1 MASQSSHGDGNIQAL
16 IKDSP
21 NSTIIIEGR
30 TTAELWV
37 PKFRTPL
44 DPDKNKD
51 LDLLLAKYAVTDLT
65 GRDALWQDFR
75 AWCQNDPAPVSV
87 RCIQGRGGSGK
98 TRFALE
104 LVHHLR
110 AQSGWDARFVRFILQ
125 EPFDLWAKTHGANHV
140 LLVFDYAADVAALVE
155 SSLRRLLHNLPTDPK
170 RKLRMLL
177 LARTASW
184 KSGWLSKF
192 ENSTTDE
199 SIGDLFDPERRE
211 PIDFLPLN
219 LKDRIAVF
227 GQCLKRAAE
236 FAKVAEPPLP
246 DPALFQ
252 GERAQE
258 TLRDPLT
265 LMMAAVVGLRNGVP
279 EALSFTRLGLAF
291 EAANILVARRLARA
305 FENEQLAHHM
315 AAYVTL
321 CGGLSR
327 QEAQD
332 ALAVEAREN
341 NLGVVVDPGNFIAR
355 LQAWFPGEKTDLGP
369 IEPDIVGEAFVLGN
383 SSPRLVHP
391 ETTVVRAAAAKPRAV
406 IHSLVR
412 AIQDVSLAQIETEAR
427 KEPLLWLEQVIA
439 KGEADDFALLMAV
452 ESELP
457 QSSVVLRPLAVRVTH
472 SILNRLD
479 YLVQA
484 KPSKNSLDVALVAER
499 ARILN
504 NLANRQ
510 SEVGQRAEALATAG
524 EAVTLY
530 RELVQR
536 NSQDNPD
543 AFLPDLAMSLNNLA
557 NRQSEVGQWA
567 EALATAGEAVTL
579 YRELVQRNRDAFLP
593 NLAMSLNNLANRQ
606 SEVGQRAEALATAGE
621 AVTLRRELVQRNP
634 DAFLPDLASS
644 LNNLATIQSEVGQRA
659 EALATAGEA
668 VTLYRELVQRNPQDN
683 PDAFLPDLAGSLNN
697 LANRQSEVGQR
708 AEALATA
715 GEAVTLYRE
724 LVQRNPDAFAVD
736 LARSYGP
743 LGNALTALDRFGEA
757 ASAFADGLR
766 TLLPDVE
773 RYPQALVGLAVGLVQ
788 GYARACEQ
796 AKLEFDSK
804 LMAEAMR
811 ILGPYLE
818 KQGEGDSA

>member
-536 NSQDNPD
+536 N
-543 AFLPDLAMSLNNLA
+543 
-557 NRQSEVGQWA
+557 
-567 EALATAGEAVTL
+567 
-579 YRELVQRNRDAFLP
+579 
-593 NLAMSLNNLANRQ
+593 
-606 SEVGQRAEALATAGE
+606 
-621 AVTLRRELVQRNP
+621 
-634 DAFLPDLASS
+634 
-644 LNNLATIQSEVGQRA
+644 
-659 EALATAGEA
+659 
-668 VTLYRELVQRNPQDN
+668 PQDN

>member
-557 NRQSEVGQWA
+557 KRQSEVGQWA